1 MIRRIARAPA
11 LHFLVLGAL
20 LLAAERRPGRQPA
33 GPIPPDEEL
42 LAAEAIALG
51 VDRTDEAVRTRL
63 ARLGRF
69 VGEDAES
76 EAAVEAEARRLGID
90 RSDIVVRRHLA
101 SMMRLAAGH
110 LAPSEGPTEADLQ
123 AYLAAHA
130 GEFAVP
136 ERWRFTHVYVG
147 RGHDGA
153 DAERLFA
160 RVRDEETAPAQAAA
174 LGDGFIGGA
183 SVGPAT
189 VDEIDR
195 RFGPGFGARVAAG
208 EAHAWIGPI
217 RSSYG
222 LHLVWIDERVAGG
235 VPPLDAVRGRVV
247 HRWLRER
254 GAARA
259 DERMAAL
266 RARASRD

>member
-1 MIRRIARAPA
+1 MIGRIARAPA

-20 LLAAERRPGRQPA
+20 LLAAERRLDRQPP
-33 GPIPPDEEL
+33 GPVPSDDEL
-42 LAAEAIALG
+42 LTAEAIALG
-51 VDRTDEAVRTRL
+51 VDRTDESVRIRL

-69 VGEDAES
+69 VGEDAEN

-101 SMMRLAAGH
+101 SIMRLAASH
-110 LAPSEGPTEADLQ
+110 LAPNEGPTEADLQ

-130 GEFAVP
+130 DEFAVP
-136 ERWRFTHVYVG
+136 ERWRFTHVFVARG
-147 RGHDGA
+147 RDGT
-153 DAERLFA
+153 DLFA
-160 RVRDEETAPAQAAA
+160 HIRDQRMTPAEAAA

-183 SVGPAT
+183 SIGPAT
-189 VDEIDR
+189 IAEIDR
-195 RFGPGFGARVAAG
+195 RFGPGFGAGVAAG
-208 EAHAWIGPI
+208 APHAWIGPI

-222 LHLVWIDERVAGG
+222 LHLVWIDAHLDGG

-254 GAARA
+254 GAVRA

-266 RARASRD
+266 RARAARD